1 MPGPLSGLKV
11 LDLSRFIA
19 GPVCAMQ
26 LADFGADVVKVE
38 KKGAGEETRENKP
51 LLNGESLYYI
61 SFNRNKRGIELDFRS
76 KEDQETLRRLAAQ
89 ADVLVENFRPG
100 TMEKMGCSYE
110 ELKKLN
116 PRLIMVR
123 ISGFGQTGPLS
134 QRPCFDAIAQ
144 AMSGLM
150 SITGSPDSPPMLCG
164 SYIVD
169 FLTSLYATIGIM
181 VALRVREETGRGQL
195 VEATLLESAISVL
208 MSAIPQQAKLGSTM
222 GRTGNSDRYNA
233 PVDCYRT
240 GDNEYVYISS
250 GNDGLF
256 ARMIAVMGR
265 PELADDP
272 RFRTIQSRMDH
283 SREVTAVV
291 AEWVAGKTVEE
302 EVVATDAA
310 GIPCAKVASIKDVVE
325 NVQLRARNQIAR
337 VQHPKAGSYSTHG
350 VVVTLSETPG
360 AIERSAP
367 LLGQH
372 TDEVMREWLGVAVN
386 A

>member
-1 MPGPLSGLKV
+1 MSGPLSGLRV

-19 GPVCAMQ
+19 GPICAMQ

-38 KKGAGEETRENKP
+38 KKGSGEETRANKP

-61 SFNRNKRGIELDFRS
+61 SFNRNKRGIELDFRD
-76 KEDQETLRRLAAQ
+76 KKDQETLRRLAAR
-89 ADVLVENFRPG
+89 ADVLIENFRPG

-110 ELKKLN
+110 DLREIN

-150 SITGSPDSPPMLCG
+150 SITGSPDAPPTLCG

-169 FLTSLYATIGIM
+169 FLTSLYATIGVM
-181 VALRVREETGRGQL
+181 VALKAREETGRGQL

-208 MSAIPQQAKLGSTM
+208 MSGIPQQAQLGETM

-233 PVDCYRT
+233 PVDSYQT
-240 GDNEYVYISS
+240 LDNEWVYISS

-256 ARMIAVMGR
+256 GRMITLMGR
-265 PELADDP
+265 PDLADDP
-272 RFRTIQSRMDH
+272 RFASIQSRMDN
-283 SREVTAVV
+283 REAVTAAV
-291 AEWVAGKTVEE
+291 AEWVAGKTAAD
-302 EVVATDAA
+302 VVKATDSA
-310 GIPCAKVASIKDVVE
+310 GIPCAKVASLKDVVE
-325 NVQLRARNQIAR
+325 NIQLRARGQI
-337 VQHPKAGSYSTHG
+337 VDVDHPAAGRYSTHG
-350 VVVTLSETPG
+350 VTVTLSDTPG
-360 AIERSAP
+360 SIRQSAP
-367 LLGQH
+367 VLGQH
-372 TDEVMREWLGVAVN
+372 TADVMKDWLGE
-386 A
+386 